1 MKLHDKMQLNMAM
14 DVDVHA
20 GRPRAAAAPRVA
32 NALDPD
38 AVGVVRADSLGC
50 RARCQHRTRK
60 R

>member
-32 NALDPD
+32 NLSILMPLALCALIP
-38 AVGVVRADSLGC
+38 
-50 RARCQHRTRK
+50 
-60 R
+60 